1 MKFTDY
7 LIVITVLLIACGII
21 AFVIS
26 VPVVGVREAT
36 IHWNNGICEN
46 CGGNYKFAG
55 ADHGSYYYSCEKC
68 NHTIKTYSLME

>member
-1 MKFTDY
+1 MKFKDY
-7 LIVITVLLIACGII
+7 LIVIIVLLIAYGIV

-26 VPVVGVREAT
+26 MPVIEVQNAI

-55 ADHGSYYYSCEKC
+55 ADRGSYYYSCEKC
-68 NHTIKTYSLME
+68 NHTIKTYSLMK